1 MQPKLDKVVI
11 LLSSGIAQRKL
22 YFADHPKVKGLGR
35 DYVKLLTSYLDENRL
50 DHFFIGVVDSKLV
63 YEGKYLVGP
72 SIAGGQLVK
81 LAELLHC
88 GGFSFE
94 RRVTPEEVSAFFGVA
109 ADLRDPLGSLSAARA
124 VLQAADIRNITVAA
138 EYDDP
143 HGMLQEDDMVTW
155 QGRDQGGQHLESP
168 IMVYQALYDVVTA
181 AHGNAALDRMLDMDN
196 ARSVSEY
203 LLQSTRSSFTD
214 IIQIMHYPD
223 YDSYTVGHSVR
234 VATLAVHLGDKL
246 GLSEEQ
252 LLELGT
258 AGLLHDVGKS
268 KIPDEILFKP
278 GRLDKDEFT
287 VMQSHARLGAEILME
302 HKTATPLDVAAAWGH
317 HLRHDGGGY
326 PARPSW
332 AVRDNVTK
340 LLQVCDVFEALTAIR
355 PYKAPMTPHQAF
367 EIMLGD
373 EGGFDP
379 TVLSAFIRTL
389 GLYPPGNKVRLS
401 DGSRATVVAAGDDVL
416 RPLVQL
422 TADPDGQPLPDAD
435 DNLVNLG
442 DPEQQELSVA
452 ELLLD
457 TGDPEDRR
465 EIAAEVLQETG
476 AHDD

>member
-22 YFADHPKVKGLGR
+22 YFADHPKVRGLGR
-35 DYVKLLTSYLDENRL
+35 DFVHLLQGYLDEHKL
-50 DHFFIGVVDSKLV
+50 DQFFIGVVDSKLV
-63 YEGKYLVGP
+63 YDGKYLVGP
-72 SIAGGQLVK
+72 SIAGGALVK
-81 LAELLHC
+81 LAAQLNC
-88 GGFSFE
+88 GGFSFS

-109 ADLRDPLGSLSAARA
+109 ANLRDPLGGLAEARA
-124 VLQAADIRNITVAA
+124 VLAAADIRNITVAA
-138 EYDDP
+138 EFDD
-143 HGMLQEDDMVTW
+143 LQGVAPDTDMVTW
-155 QGRDQGGQHLESP
+155 QGRDQGGRHLESP

-181 AHGNAALDRMLDMDN
+181 AHGNAAMDRMLDIDN

-246 GLSEEQ
+246 GLDEDQ
-252 LLELGT
+252 LLRLGA

-278 GRLDKDEFT
+278 GRLDKEEFT
-287 VMQSHARLGAEILME
+287 IMQSHAQLGAEILME

-326 PARPSW
+326 PSRPEW

-367 EIMLGD
+367 DIMLGD
-373 EGGFDP
+373 EGAFCP
-379 TVLSAFIRTL
+379 TMLAAFIRTL
-389 GLYPPGNKVRLS
+389 GLYPPGNRVLMN
-401 DGSRATVVAAGDDVL
+401 DGTQATVVAAGEDIL

-422 TADPDGQPLPDAD
+422 TEDADGEALPDSD
-435 DNLVNLG
+435 DNLVNLA
-442 DPEQQELSVA
+442 DYEQQELAVA
-452 ELLLD
+452 ELLL
-457 TGDPEDRR
+457 
-465 EIAAEVLQETG
+465 ETG
-476 AHDD
+476 AAED